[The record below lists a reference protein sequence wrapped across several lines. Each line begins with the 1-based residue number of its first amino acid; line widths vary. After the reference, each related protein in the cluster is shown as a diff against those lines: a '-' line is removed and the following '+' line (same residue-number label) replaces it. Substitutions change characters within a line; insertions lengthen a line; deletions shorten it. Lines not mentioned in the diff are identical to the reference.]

1 MTTKQV
7 QLAINGGVK
16 TINMNFSPY
25 NTIGTEEVEAAS
37 AVVRSGVL
45 SDFVGAPGENFLGG
59 YYVKSFESDFKQK
72 FSVDNAISV
81 NSWTSGLI
89 AAVGALGIA
98 PGDEVLVTPW
108 TMCASAIAI
117 LHWNAIPIF
126 VDIEADT
133 FCMDPTKIEE
143 KITTRTKAILVVDIF
158 GQSADMDPILAIAKK
173 HHLKVISDCA
183 QSPGAGYKGRL
194 AGTMGD
200 VGGFSFNY
208 HKHIHTGEG
217 GMIVT
222 NDDVI
227 AEKCQLIR
235 NHAEAAI
242 VNIPQADLTNMIG
255 YNFRL
260 GEIESAIGI
269 KQLIKLDG
277 AIYSRQKAAALLTE
291 NLKGIDGLTT
301 PLTRDDCT
309 HVYYFYA
316 MKHNPDLTG
325 VSRDSVY
332 DALVAEGVPLISKR
346 YQNLHMLPMFL
357 EKQCYGTKH
366 FPWSINESVDYSYGP
381 GLCPVAERLDNEE
394 FLGIF
399 MCGSGFDDS
408 EILMVG
414 EAFKKVY
421 SNLDELRQIG

>member
-1 MTTKQV
+1 MNNEKTK
-7 QLAINGGVK
+7 LAINGGKK
-16 TINMNFSPY
+16 TININFSRY
-25 NTIGTEEVEAAS
+25 NTIGSEEAEVVS
-37 AVVRSGVL
+37 AVMQSGVL
-45 SDFVGAPGENFLGG
+45 SDFVGAPGPNFLGG
-59 YYVKSFESDFKQK
+59 HQVKSFESNFKSQFK
-72 FSVDNAISV
+72 VDNAISV

-89 AAVGALGIA
+89 AAVGALGIE

-117 LHWNAIPIF
+117 LHWNAIPVF

-133 FCMDPTKIEE
+133 FCMDPTKIEA
-143 KITTRTKAILVVDIF
+143 KISERTKAILAVDIF

-173 HHLKVISDCA
+173 YGLKVISDCA
-183 QSPGAGYKGRL
+183 QSPGAEYKGKL
-194 AGTMGD
+194 AGTMAD

-222 NDDVI
+222 NDAIV

-242 VNIPQADLTNMIG
+242 VNIPNADLTNMIG

-260 GEIESAIGI
+260 GEIESAIGV
-269 KQLIKLDG
+269 KQLTKLSG
-277 AIYSRQKAAALLTE
+277 AISSRQKAAALLTE
-291 NLKGIDGLTT
+291 NLRGIDGLTT
-301 PLTRDDCT
+301 PVTRHGCT

-316 MKHNPDLTG
+316 MKHNADLTG
-325 VSRDSVY
+325 VSRDAIY
-332 DALVAEGVPLISKR
+332 DALVAEGVPLISKQ

-366 FPWSINESVDYSYGP
+366 FPWSLNESVDYTYGV
-381 GLCPVAERLDNEE
+381 GTCEVAERINASEYI
-394 FLGIF
+394 GMF
-399 MCGSGFDDS
+399 MCGSDFEDD
-408 EILMVG
+408 EINLVG
-414 EAFKKVY
+414 EAFRKVY
-421 SNLDELRQIG
+421 SNLDDLR